1 MMMSLRN
8 ALKKPL
14 VLFGVILAAACVVLD
29 PLIAVLVGGTGITWL
44 VKTFGWVGLLVG
56 VLAAIVLVG
65 TGLWLFRK
73 RRLHGARAIE

>member
-14 VLFGVILAAACVVLD
+14 VLFGVVLAAACVVLD

-44 VKTFGWVGLLVG
+44 VKTFGWVGLIVAATAA
-56 VLAAIVLVG
+56 LAFGSAG
-65 TGLWLFRK
+65 FWLFR
-73 RRLHGARAIE
+73 RRR